1 MTLDSTANVPI
12 WRQCRDFDRDIVI
25 LLVDYRRKNSK
36 SDNIPIKIPQ
46 NVPISNYI
54 GTSLLISYMISYM
67 IFMDVLVFRDVLLVD
82 YRRFFG
88 KSDYPLRYPCFV
100 TDVLQDILYNIPY
113 NIPIQYTIG
122 YPILRTGYHI

>member
-1 MTLDSTANVPI
+1 MTLDSTVNVPI
-12 WRQCRDFDRDIVI
+12 WRQCRDFHRDVVI

-82 YRRFFG
+82 YRRFLA
-88 KSDYPLRYPCFV
+88 KVIIPY
-100 TDVLQDILYNIPY
+100 DIPALSQMSYRISCIISPTISLSNIP
-113 NIPIQYTIG
+113 
-122 YPILRTGYHI
+122 